1 MKQRSRA
8 TTGLLFGISA
18 YLIWGSFPLIITA
31 ASFANPFEVVVW
43 RVVFGFLFAALLV
56 TLTRTWA
63 QTVELVKSPKKL
75 GWVAVASLFI
85 FINWSVYVVA
95 VATSNVLETSLGYFI
110 NPLITVLFAVVFLKE
125 KLRKGQWVAL
135 GIGLAAVVILTFDYG
150 RPPWI
155 ALALAI
161 SFGTYSLA
169 KNRVGGKIKA
179 LQSFTIESGIVLP
192 FALIQL
198 WIVSMFTPIMI
209 FSGVFEA
216 SVLISFGILTAIPLI
231 LFGAAA
237 SRVKLSTIGFI
248 QYLTPIL
255 QFSVGYFILEEP
267 MPPVR
272 WIGFALVWLSLVVLT
287 TDALRR
293 RKPDLPIAVQ
303 G

>member
-1 MKQRSRA
+1 
-8 TTGLLFGISA
+8 
-18 YLIWGSFPLIITA
+18 
-31 ASFANPFEVVVW
+31 
-43 RVVFGFLFAALLV
+43 VVFGFLFAALLV

-63 QTVELVKSPKKL
+63 QTVELVRSPKKL

-85 FINWSVYVVA
+85 FVNWSVYVVA

-135 GIGLAAVVILTFDYG
+135 GIGLIAVVILTFDYG

-155 ALALAI
+155 ALVLAI
-161 SFGTYSLA
+161 SFATYSLA

-192 FALIQL
+192 FVLIQL

-209 FSGVFEA
+209 FSGVVEA
-216 SVLISFGILTAIPLI
+216 SILISFGILTAIPLI

-272 WIGFALVWLSLVVLT
+272 WIGFALVWVSLVVLT

>member
-1 MKQRSRA
+1 VKTQSEGA
-8 TTGLLFGISA
+8 TGLTFGVSA

-63 QTVELVKSPKKL
+63 QTVELVRSPKKL

-85 FINWSVYVVA
+85 FVNWSVYVVA

-135 GIGLAAVVILTFDYG
+135 GIGLIAVVILTFDYG

-155 ALALAI
+155 ALVLAI
-161 SFGTYSLA
+161 SFATYSLA

-192 FALIQL
+192 FVLIQL

-209 FSGVFEA
+209 FSGVVEA
-216 SVLISFGILTAIPLI
+216 SILISFGILTAIPLI

-272 WIGFALVWLSLVVLT
+272 WIGFALVWVSLVVLT